1 MADVLTDIAGLP
13 APGPST
19 GSVAAEAAQQA
30 SQYASKGAGAMI
42 AGRMPDLVKG
52 AGLAPKGGN
61 TLLTDQADILTR
73 SAQASL
79 DIRTETA
86 RGFASKSSVVK
97 SMNPSFLNQFG
108 YLRTAL
114 EMPSVGEQL
123 QNFMSAVASPDVVR
137 SFTAGNLGIGSV
149 YGNTPFNLLAPSR
162 LIYPVYTV
170 DN

>member
-1 MADVLTDIAGLP
+1 MAALLENAETP
-13 APGPST
+13 APAAVAG
-19 GSVAAEAAQQA
+19 GVAAQAASEATR
-30 SQYASKGAGAMI
+30 YNKTGEMI
-42 AGRMPDLVKG
+42 AARMPDLVKG

-61 TLLTDQADILTR
+61 TLLTDQSDILTR

-86 RGFASKSSVVK
+86 RGFARKSSVVK

-123 QNFMSAVASPDVVR
+123 QSFMSAVASPDVVR

-162 LIYPVYTV
+162 LIYPV
-170 DN
+170 

>member
-1 MADVLTDIAGLP
+1 MNAQ
-13 APGPST
+13 
-19 GSVAAEAAQQA
+19 AANEAAR
-30 SQYASKGAGAMI
+30 YSKTGEMI
-42 AGRMPDLVKG
+42 AARMPDLVKG

-86 RGFASKSSVVK
+86 RGFSRKSDVVK
-97 SMNPSFLNQFG
+97 SMNPSFLSQFG

-123 QNFMSAVASPDVVR
+123 QSFMSAVASPDVVR

-149 YGNTPFNLLAPSR
+149 N
-162 LIYPVYTV
+162 
-170 DN
+170 

>member
-1 MADVLTDIAGLP
+1 MAALLENAETP
-13 APGPST
+13 APAHT
-19 GSVAAEAAQQA
+19 AGSVNAQAASEAGR
-30 SQYASKGAGAMI
+30 YSKTGEMI
-42 AGRMPDLVKG
+42 AARMPDLVKG

-61 TLLTDQADILTR
+61 TLLTDQSDILTR

-97 SMNPSFLNQFG
+97 SLSPSFLSQFG

-123 QNFMSAVASPDVVR
+123 QSFMSTVASPDVVR

-149 YGNTPFNLLAPSR
+149 YGNTPFNLLAP
-162 LIYPVYTV
+162 
-170 DN
+170 

>member
-1 MADVLTDIAGLP
+1 
-13 APGPST
+13 
-19 GSVAAEAAQQA
+19 
-30 SQYASKGAGAMI
+30 
-42 AGRMPDLVKG
+42 MPDLVKG

-97 SMNPSFLNQFG
+97 SMNPSFLSQFG

-149 YGNTPFNLLAPSR
+149 YGNTPSLGGSAE
-162 LIYPVYTV
+162 
-170 DN
+170 

>member
-1 MADVLTDIAGLP
+1 MAALLENAETP
-13 APGPST
+13 APAAVAGGVNAQAASEATRYSKT
-19 GSVAAEAAQQA
+19 GE
-30 SQYASKGAGAMI
+30 MI
-42 AGRMPDLVKG
+42 AARMPDLVKG

-61 TLLTDQADILTR
+61 TLLTDQSDILTR

-97 SMNPSFLNQFG
+97 SLNKGFLDQFG

-123 QNFMSAVASPDVVR
+123 QSFMSAVASPDVVR

-149 YGNTPFNLLAPSR
+149 NS
-162 LIYPVYTV
+162 
-170 DN
+170 

>member
-1 MADVLTDIAGLP
+1 MAALLENAETP
-13 APGPST
+13 APAQAA
-19 GSVAAEAAQQA
+19 GSVNAQAASEATR
-30 SQYASKGAGAMI
+30 YNKTGEMI
-42 AGRMPDLVKG
+42 AARMPDLVKG

-61 TLLTDQADILTR
+61 TLLTDPSDILTR

-123 QNFMSAVASPDVVR
+123 QSFMSAVASPDVVR

-149 YGNTPFNLLAPSR
+149 YGNTPFNRLAPSR
-162 LIYPVYTV
+162 LIYPVDV
-170 DN
+170 

>member
-1 MADVLTDIAGLP
+1 MAALLENAETP
-13 APGPST
+13 APAQLA
-19 GSVAAEAAQQA
+19 GSVNAQAANEAAR
-30 SQYASKGAGAMI
+30 YSKTGEMI
-42 AGRMPDLVKG
+42 AARMPDLVKG

-86 RGFASKSSVVK
+86 RGFSRKSDVVK
-97 SMNPSFLNQFG
+97 SMNPSFLSQFG

-149 YGNTPFNLLAPSR
+149 YGNTPFNLLAPQMGAAAS
-162 LIYPVYTV
+162 
-170 DN
+170 